1 LSFDNSGLESL
12 NKFHIALL
20 DSEILGEIAFDLGE
34 KGQVLKA
41 ILMKKD
47 MKNGDLINFDGLYN
61 LELVKDHVP
70 EI

>member
-1 LSFDNSGLESL
+1 MSFDNSGLESL
-12 NKFHIALL
+12 NKFHIALF

-41 ILMKKD
+41 IFMEED
-47 MKNGDLINFDGLYN
+47 MKNGDLIYFDGLYN

-70 EI
+70 EV